1 MGLLASGSL
10 EPVVR
15 LITLL
20 LIFGFVLFV
29 TFWTSKFVGGYQKQK
44 MITGNMEVVETLRVA
59 PNKYLQIV
67 RVGEQ
72 YFVIAIGKDTVNMIG
87 QVNQE
92 ELNLQ
97 KDTAVFGQY
106 ADFKSILERAKNSR
120 KKQADDNE

>member
-44 MITGNMEVVETLRVA
+44 MITGNMEVIETLRVA

-72 YFVIAIGKDTVNMIG
+72 YFVIAIGKDTVSMIG
-87 QVNQE
+87 QVSQD
-92 ELNLQ
+92 ELNL
-97 KDTAVFGQY
+97 KNDTAVLGQY
-106 ADFKSILERAKNSR
+106 TDFKSILERAKNSR
-120 KKQADDNE
+120 KKQESDNE